1 MVNGTSH
8 PRVLVLDDD
17 TEFATLIHEILRTEG
32 FDPVLGGAA
41 EPIESLMTP
50 QPGLVLL
57 DYVMPRRDE
66 VVDAASGGRFGHVPI
81 VLLSGVHDIADR
93 AKEIGAEA
101 FVAKPFDIDDLVRTC
116 RAAAAA

>member
-1 MVNGTSH
+1 MEKGRSQ

-17 TEFATLIHEILRTEG
+17 AEFASLIHEILRTEG
-32 FDPVLGGAA
+32 FDPVLGGSD

-50 QPGLVLL
+50 PPGVVLL
-57 DYVMPRRDE
+57 DYVMPRRRE
-66 VVDAASGGRFGHVPI
+66 VVEAASGGRYGRVPI
-81 VLLSGVHDIADR
+81 VLLSGVNDIERR
-93 AKEIGAEA
+93 AEEIGADA